1 MQAPLGASGGACVA
15 IKRVLLSWIMTPRL
29 LAGVI
34 VADLKKGIFRTYLIY
49 DSARPCAG
57 DMEVNMKSSDFVLV
71 LGE

>member
-34 VADLKKGIFRTYLIY
+34 VADLKKV
-49 DSARPCAG
+49 S
-57 DMEVNMKSSDFVLV
+57 FVLTLFMTPRV
-71 LGE
+71 PARVTWR